1 MLDSTM
7 NLLARPEEERV
18 EEEIEMPDLEE
29 TIGYT
34 PTFAQLYNAGKKEQD
49 LVK

>member
-7 NLLARPEEERV
+7 NFLARPEEDRV
-18 EEEIEMPDLEE
+18 EEEIEIPYLEE

-34 PTFAQLYNAGKKEQD
+34 TTFAQLYNVRKKE
-49 LVK
+49 

>member
-7 NLLARPEEERV
+7 NLLARLEEVRV

-29 TIGYT
+29 TI
-34 PTFAQLYNAGKKEQD
+34 FAQLYNVGKKENECSCI
-49 LVK
+49 